1 MADKPG
7 VTTKPA
13 SVAGK
18 PTSLGDKTPAQPIRV
33 AARPKSR
40 RKGPRTKQKSNKYV
54 SPLFD
59 DRGFPHPQDEWE
71 SMLPEVKA
79 GRLIRK
85 RRHSPPGLR
94 DVDPSFGEEFD
105 EAKHGKVLRVELNVE
120 HLTKLQQEILIS
132 IMKKYW

>member
-1 MADKPG
+1 MSSDAAYKPCMAA
-7 VTTKPA
+7 KPA
-13 SVAGK
+13 SVVGK
-18 PTSLGDKTPAQPIRV
+18 TTSETPAQPIRV

-40 RKGPRTKQKSNKYV
+40 RKGPRTKQKCNKYV

-85 RRHSPPGLR
+85 CRHDPPGLR
-94 DVDPSFGEEFD
+94 DVDPTFGEEYD
-105 EAKHGKVLRVELNVE
+105 EAEHGKVLRAELKIE
-120 HLTKLQQEILIS
+120 HLTEF
-132 IMKKYW
+132 